1 MRALKVSVTTARSE
15 LQTGLQ
21 LYLKQINE
29 TPLLSADEEKQLGW
43 AIINDNC
50 PAAREQMI
58 RANLRLVVSIAKNYV
73 NRGLALQD
81 LIEEGNVGLMRA
93 VEGFDPAQG
102 ARFSTYA
109 SWWIKQA
116 IKRALINA
124 VQPIHVPAYMV
135 ELIAKW
141 KHSSQK
147 LEKGLGRQPTL
158 QELADE
164 MQMPLKKMRIIK
176 RAVKAFR
183 SPAQAPLDESGEVMN
198 LGDMLADERNG
209 TPEDCIFKDDELR
222 TIWRLLDAI
231 DEREAR
237 ILRLRFGLDGQEPLT
252 LKQISDE
259 IGISRERVR
268 QIADEALAKLNAQV
282 NDDQPS
288 RFFRENRAAL
298 LEDVDD
304 GQPKRAAKR
313 RARRMA
319 G

>member
-1 MRALKVSVTTARSE
+1 MTKSFRNLAAAD

-29 TPLLSADEEKQLGW
+29 MQLLNGDEEKILGW
-43 AIINDNC
+43 SIINDNC
-50 PAAREQMI
+50 PVGRERMV
-58 RANLRLVVSIAKNYV
+58 RANLRLVVSIAKNYM

-81 LIEEGNVGLMRA
+81 LIEEGNVGLLRA

-141 KHSSQK
+141 KQASRK
-147 LEKGLGRQPTL
+147 LEGTLGRPPSL

-164 MQMPLKKMRIIK
+164 LQLPMRKLRIIK
-176 RAVKAFR
+176 RAIKAVKVPPQ
-183 SPAQAPLDESGEVMN
+183 SPLDDRGDAMSFEEMLPDSRLGEP
-198 LGDMLADERNG
+198 ADF
-209 TPEDCIFKDDELR
+209 IIKDDELS
-222 TIWRLLDAI
+222 TIRRLLDAI

-237 ILRLRFGLDGQEPLT
+237 ILRMRFGFDGQEPLT
-252 LKQISDE
+252 LKQIAIE
-259 IGISRERVR
+259 VGISRERVR
-268 QIADEALAKLNAQV
+268 QIADEALRKLNGQL
-282 NDDQPS
+282 NSDRPSQFYRKSQDLDDIEHDDPTL
-288 RFFRENRAAL
+288 RKL
-298 LEDVDD
+298 LRTF
-304 GQPKRAAKR
+304 GT
-313 RARRMA
+313 
-319 G
+319 